1 MANSDRSADKGRFDF
16 EIVRTGVRSE
26 EHLETRRRILA
37 RPDPRM
43 KTGTTLWL
51 ASILDEYLEKQQ
63 RCEDKLAAGKENI
76 RQLRQK
82 LRERGDELG
91 KLLQGQKAD
100 DGIAKHSKGRRSEDR
115 QDRNGDDA
123 LAKLRG
129 GEKADDGCAKKD
141 IEMANSDRSAD
152 KGRFHFNIVRTGVRS
167 EEHLETRRRILA
179 RPDPRVNKG
188 TAIWMAAMI
197 DMCAEGLQRER
208 KKLAAQKDKIRQLR
222 QKLHERGD
230 ELGKLLEGRKA
241 DDGIAKHS
249 KGRSTEDRQ
258 DWNADDKLAK
268 LRKGREADDGIA
280 KHRKDRSTGDRQDRN
295 GDELGKLIA
304 GRKADDGIAERSKGR
319 STEDRPDRNG
329 DEEGRKADDGI
340 AERSKGRSTEDRPDR
355 NADDELAQGEA
366 TSTKFKRLARYHRL
380 QITRESEIVADLLR
394 FKGKI
399 RYRDARLGKWHS
411 KAAKAVK
418 DDGALENYV
427 SRSYVENLQ
436 KAGAN
441 LEIEDDGWMVVETA
455 NANVE
460 DVVERHQRVTLSLH
474 IGSYVYKARFTIYD
488 VKGFDIVLGK
498 RWMRDIN
505 GRYHID
511 HDSNEM
517 WVSDRPWEERHEGG
531 HIHYLPGL
539 RPQDVGD
546 IQEQARMMGI
556 DIILQDELRRVDR
569 RLLKRAFFIRV
580 YKKEE
585 DPKPPDEMT
594 AMLQEFGAR
603 GLFDEP
609 TYKNARDGGHEFKI
623 VIEPGGKVPFRSP
636 YRISPKEEEELRR
649 QIEKALRNGWITP
662 SSSNYGSPVL
672 FVPKADGSLRM
683 CIDYRA
689 VNRITVKDRYPLP
702 HIEDLFN
709 GLEGSKVFSKLDLAS
724 GYHQIRIAPGDRQKT
739 AFTTKFGL
747 YEWRVLPFGLANAP
761 SQFMR
766 MMDGLLTPEM
776 RRFVAI
782 YLDDVLVHSR
792 DLAQHV
798 SHVRTVLTT
807 LLSHGLRVKQSK
819 CEWAQEQVEFCGF
832 TISGDGIHTQ
842 EHKTA
847 AVRDWPQ
854 PQNEKEVRG
863 FLGLTSYY
871 RKFIE
876 HYAHMALPLYE
887 MSRTSPAKQ
896 AGGKRGEP
904 SKVAYRPFKWT
915 DDCAGAFA
923 ALKRAIC
930 TAPVLAFP
938 TKDDPY
944 LLHTDASKYAVGA
957 VLSQRQRDGIKVIGY
972 YSGKLHDPETRYP
985 TYDRELLAIRDA
997 VVHWKCNL
1005 HGAAVPFTVYTD
1017 HATLR
1022 HILTQPHLTIRQMD
1036 ALAVLQNYDY
1046 TVKHLPGAKNQAA
1059 DALSRR
1065 PDHRRERVMLTR
1077 CRVMEETAQTASE
1090 WLNDIRQGLLID
1102 PYFGPIIELLN
1113 NPNAV
1118 APKPTEPATIRKL
1131 WVSAQR
1137 FVLSDGL
1144 LHLKDRE
1151 EPRLC
1156 IPANMRRRVLHEAH
1170 DTPMAGGHFGPDRT
1184 YMRIR
1189 TRFFWPRMWE
1199 AVRRYVEG
1207 CDTCQRI
1214 NGR

>member
-1 MANSDRSADKGRFDF
+1 
-16 EIVRTGVRSE
+16 
-26 EHLETRRRILA
+26 
-37 RPDPRM
+37 
-43 KTGTTLWL
+43 
-51 ASILDEYLEKQQ
+51 
-63 RCEDKLAAGKENI
+63 
-76 RQLRQK
+76 
-82 LRERGDELG
+82 
-91 KLLQGQKAD
+91 
-100 DGIAKHSKGRRSEDR
+100 
-115 QDRNGDDA
+115 
-123 LAKLRG
+123 
-129 GEKADDGCAKKD
+129 
-141 IEMANSDRSAD
+141 
-152 KGRFHFNIVRTGVRS
+152 
-167 EEHLETRRRILA
+167 
-179 RPDPRVNKG
+179 
-188 TAIWMAAMI
+188 
-197 DMCAEGLQRER
+197 
-208 KKLAAQKDKIRQLR
+208 
-222 QKLHERGD
+222 
-230 ELGKLLEGRKA
+230 
-241 DDGIAKHS
+241 
-249 KGRSTEDRQ
+249 
-258 DWNADDKLAK
+258 
-268 LRKGREADDGIA
+268 
-280 KHRKDRSTGDRQDRN
+280 
-295 GDELGKLIA
+295 
-304 GRKADDGIAERSKGR
+304 
-319 STEDRPDRNG
+319 
-329 DEEGRKADDGI
+329 
-340 AERSKGRSTEDRPDR
+340 
-355 NADDELAQGEA
+355 
-366 TSTKFKRLARYHRL
+366 
-380 QITRESEIVADLLR
+380 
-394 FKGKI
+394 
-399 RYRDARLGKWHS
+399 
-411 KAAKAVK
+411 VK
-418 DDGALENYV
+418 DDGASENYV

-460 DVVERHQRVTLSLH
+460 DVVERRQRVTLSVH

-546 IQEQARMMGI
+546 IQAQARMMGI

-609 TYKNARDGGHEFKI
+609 TYQNARDGGHEFKI

-636 YRISPKEEEELRR
+636 YRISPKEEAELRR
-649 QIEKALRNGWITP
+649 QIEKAIRNGWITP

-709 GLEGSKVFSKLDLAS
+709 GLEGSTVFSKLDLAS

-766 MMDGLLTPEM
+766 MMDGLLPPEM

-782 YLDDVLVHSR
+782 YLDDVLIHSR
-792 DLAQHV
+792 SLTDHLE
-798 SHVRTVLTT
+798 HVRTVLR
-807 LLSHGLRVKQSK
+807 LLLHNGLRVKRAK
-819 CEWAQEQVEFCGF
+819 CEWAQERVEFCGF
-832 TISGDGIHTQ
+832 TVSGDGIHTQ

-904 SKVAYRPFKWT
+904 RKVTYRPFKWT

-923 ALKRAIC
+923 ALKHAIC

-972 YSGKLHDPETRYP
+972 YSRKLHDPETRYP

-1036 ALAVLQNYDY
+1036 ALAILQNYDY
-1046 TVKHLPGAKNQAA
+1046 AVKHLPGAKNQAA

-1065 PDHRRERVMLTR
+1065 PDHRRERVMLANALPVGDSEPAVLRTR
-1077 CRVMEETAQTASE
+1077 CRLMEETAHTASE
-1090 WLNDIRQGLLID
+1090 WLDDIRQGLLVD
-1102 PYFGPIIELLN
+1102 PYFGPIVELLKS
-1113 NPNAV
+1113 PDPV
-1118 APKPTEPATIRKL
+1118 APKPTAPAAIRKL

-1151 EPRLC
+1151 ELRLC
-1156 IPANMRRRVLHEAH
+1156 IPENMRRRVLHEAH
-1170 DTPMAGGHFGPDRT
+1170 DTPIAGGHFGPDRT
-1184 YMRIR
+1184 YMQVRA
-1189 TRFFWPRMWE
+1189 RFFWPRMWE

-1207 CDTCQRI
+1207 CDTCHRI
-1214 NGR
+1214 NGRSGLPMGLLQPLPIAQRRWQRIGVDFITDLPESSSGNDCIITFIDHLTKRAHWRACKKSLDAAGFAQIFVDEVVRLHGMPSEIVSDRDVRFQDYWEEVTRRLGSRLLKSTAFHPQTDGQAENSNKTVVRYLRAFATHQVDDWDQLLPLAEFAYNSSIHRSTKMAPFKVDLGYTPDLPLDSVATVATKKHSSSSLRGGEFADRLERILRVAQDRLIEAQDIQASEANRHRQPVDPKIQVGSKVFLDVRDLPITYANVRPGSRKLIHRYLGPYEVVRFINPNAVELDLPNDMQIHDVINVSRLKADRTNDERIYITPPPPVRTSRAGTSYVIEAIVGHRPDEDKKGAWEYEVKWEGWDEKDNTWEEETNLARRAKAMLHEYWEKHGGRPKAARKKARRRRQT

>member
-1 MANSDRSADKGRFDF
+1 
-16 EIVRTGVRSE
+16 
-26 EHLETRRRILA
+26 
-37 RPDPRM
+37 
-43 KTGTTLWL
+43 
-51 ASILDEYLEKQQ
+51 
-63 RCEDKLAAGKENI
+63 
-76 RQLRQK
+76 
-82 LRERGDELG
+82 
-91 KLLQGQKAD
+91 
-100 DGIAKHSKGRRSEDR
+100 
-115 QDRNGDDA
+115 
-123 LAKLRG
+123 
-129 GEKADDGCAKKD
+129 
-141 IEMANSDRSAD
+141 
-152 KGRFHFNIVRTGVRS
+152 
-167 EEHLETRRRILA
+167 
-179 RPDPRVNKG
+179 
-188 TAIWMAAMI
+188 
-197 DMCAEGLQRER
+197 
-208 KKLAAQKDKIRQLR
+208 
-222 QKLHERGD
+222 
-230 ELGKLLEGRKA
+230 
-241 DDGIAKHS
+241 
-249 KGRSTEDRQ
+249 
-258 DWNADDKLAK
+258 
-268 LRKGREADDGIA
+268 
-280 KHRKDRSTGDRQDRN
+280 
-295 GDELGKLIA
+295 
-304 GRKADDGIAERSKGR
+304 
-319 STEDRPDRNG
+319 
-329 DEEGRKADDGI
+329 
-340 AERSKGRSTEDRPDR
+340 
-355 NADDELAQGEA
+355 
-366 TSTKFKRLARYHRL
+366 
-380 QITRESEIVADLLR
+380 VADLLR

-399 RYRDARLGKWHS
+399 RYRDARGEWHS
-411 KAAKAVK
+411 RAAKSLK
-418 DDGALENYV
+418 DDGASENYV
-427 SRSYVENLQ
+427 SRRYVEELQ
-436 KAGAN
+436 AKGAK
-441 LEIEDDGWMVVETA
+441 LEIENDGWMVVETA
-455 NANVE
+455 NSNVE
-460 DVVERHQRVTLSLH
+460 DVVERRQRVRLSLH
-474 IGSYVYKARFTIYD
+474 IGSYVYKALFTIYD

-531 HIHYLPGL
+531 QIHYLPGL
-539 RPQDVGD
+539 RPQDAGD
-546 IQEQARMMGI
+546 IKEQARLMGI
-556 DIILQDELRRVDR
+556 EIMLQDELRRVDR

-580 YKKEE
+580 YKKAE

-609 TYKNARDGGHEFKI
+609 TYENARDGGHEFKI

-636 YRISPKEEEELRR
+636 YRISPKEEAELRR
-649 QIEKALRNGWITP
+649 QIEKAIRNGWITP

-672 FVPKADGSLRM
+672 FVPKGDGSLRM

-782 YLDDVLVHSR
+782 YLDDVLVHSH
-792 DLAQHV
+792 DLVEHV
-798 SHVRTVLTT
+798 THVRTVLTM

-832 TISGDGIHTQ
+832 TVSGNGIHTQ

-854 PQNEKEVRG
+854 PQNEKEVQG

-887 MSRTSPAKQ
+887 MSRTKPGKQ

-904 SKVAYRPFKWT
+904 RKLTYQPFTWT

-938 TKDDPY
+938 TKDDPFI
-944 LLHTDASKYAVGA
+944 LHTDASKYAVGA
-957 VLSQRQRDGIKVIGY
+957 VLSQRQKDGVKVIGY
-972 YSGKLHDPETRYP
+972 YSRKLHDPETRYP

-1036 ALAVLQNYDY
+1036 ALSILQNYDY
-1046 TVKHLPGAKNQAA
+1046 EVRHLPGAKNQAA

-1065 PDHRRERVMLTR
+1065 PDHRRERVMMAASRLTEKGDLNHETVLR
-1077 CRVMEETAQTASE
+1077 TRFQLMEGVARTASE
-1090 WLNDIRQGLLID
+1090 WLDDIRQGLSTD
-1102 PYFGPIIELLN
+1102 PYFGPILGLLQR
-1113 NPNAV
+1113 PDCERT
-1118 APKPTEPATIRKL
+1118 APKPTDPAGVRKL

-1137 FVLSDGL
+1137 FELTDGL

-1151 EPRLC
+1151 GPRLC
-1156 IPANMRRRVLHEAH
+1156 IPDSMRREVLHEAH
-1170 DTPMAGGHFGPDRT
+1170 DTPVAGGHFGPDRT
-1184 YMRIR
+1184 YMQVRS
-1189 TRFFWPRMWE
+1189 RFFWPKMWE
-1199 AVRRYVEG
+1199 SVRHYVEG
-1207 CDTCQRI
+1207 CDTCHRI